1 MLSWRVLVLP
11 NCANNKVTHVNR
23 RGRSNGAAYCLIALM
38 SSLLWVPSLAAQ
50 ANEPA
55 PPPPAQPS
63 QATPAS
69 PNPAAPAH
77 PAHPP
82 RRRPTLDDR
91 VKTLA
96 TALELSEPQQVA
108 VKKILEQRQ
117 LETLRLRQDPYI
129 SGSERIDRFR
139 ALQDQTV
146 ERIRSVLNDE
156 QKKKYNPLAVREIKP
171 APDQKSVEDWLKET
185 TPKSPPSKP

>member
-1 MLSWRVLVLP
+1 MLPS
-11 NCANNKVTHVNR
+11 CTNNKVTPVSWR
-23 RGRSNGAAYCLIALM
+23 DRSNNAPYCLIVLLF
-38 SSLLWVPSLAAQ
+38 SLLWASSLAAQ

-55 PPPPAQPS
+55 PATPAQPA
-63 QATPAS
+63 QATPAL
-69 PNPAAPAH
+69 PIPATPAH

-91 VKTLA
+91 VKALA

-117 LETLRLRQDPYI
+117 LETLRIRQDPYI

-146 ERIRSVLNDE
+146 ERIRAVLNDD

-185 TPKSPPSKP
+185 TPKSPPSKQ